1 MRGKWTSYLAG
12 MVLVALVVAGC
23 GGSSNPTPE
32 PPAPTA
38 TPVPPTASTAATTEA
53 AAAESP
59 SEAPRGDASKGETAF
74 MTACAACHGPTADGV
89 QGLGKSLHASES
101 EFVQTHSDEE
111 LVEFIKVGRQP
122 DDPLN
127 TTGIAMP
134 PKGANP
140 ALSDD
145 DLYNIVAWIRTL
157 E

>member
-1 MRGKWTSYLAG
+1 MRGKWTNYLAL

-23 GGSSNPTPE
+23 GGSNPTPE

-38 TPVPPTASTAATTEA
+38 TAASQPPTAAPTTAAVTEN
-53 AAAESP
+53 P
-59 SEAPRGDASKGETAF
+59 SEAPRGDASKGEAAF

-101 EFVQTHSDEE
+101 EFVQTHSDDE